1 MIELPRGLLP
11 KDGRFGSGPSKI
23 RPEALSALCNRGTPY
38 LGTSHRQPAVR
49 EVIARVRDGLAAFFS
64 LPQDYEVVLGNGGA
78 TAFFDVATFCCIVER
93 SQHCTFGE
101 FSSKFATAA
110 AAAPHLGEPSVIA
123 SDQGTHPEP
132 VADTGIDTY
141 ALTHNETSTG
151 VTMPVRRPRFGD
163 GTVAAGCVVVDATS
177 AAGGIPVDPE
187 EFDVYFF
194 APQKAFGSEGGL
206 WLALLSPA
214 AIERTSALGATGR
227 FVPASLD
234 LALAIESSRLNQTYN
249 TPALVTLALLAEQIE
264 WFNAEGGL
272 AFAAG
277 RSHCSSQILYSWA
290 ERSDYATPF
299 VQKPDERS
307 PVVATIDLEPAVSA
321 AKVAATLRR
330 NGILDTEPYR
340 RLGRNQLRVACFP
353 GIEPSDVEA
362 LTSCI
367 DYVVERLD

>member
-1 MIELPRGLLP
+1 VV
-11 KDGRFGSGPSKI
+11 GRI
-23 RPEALSALCNRGTPY
+23 
-38 LGTSHRQPAVR
+38 
-49 EVIARVRDGLAAFFS
+49 RDGLATFFS
-64 LPQDYEVVLGNGGA
+64 LPSGYEVVLGNGGA
-78 TAFFDVATFCCIVER
+78 TAFFDIATFCCIVER

-101 FSSKFATAA
+101 FSSKFADAA
-110 AAAPHLGEPSVIA
+110 RAAPHLGEPSVIA
-123 SDQGTHPEP
+123 SDPGTHPEP
-132 VADTGIDTY
+132 FADTGIDTY

-151 VTMPVRRPRFGD
+151 VTMPVRRPRFAD

-177 AAGGIPVDPE
+177 AAGGIAVDPE

-206 WLALLSPA
+206 WLAILSPA
-214 AIERTSALGATGR
+214 AIERTIALRATKR

-234 LALAIESSRLNQTYN
+234 LSLALMNSRLNQTYN
-249 TPALVTLALLAEQIE
+249 TPALFTLALLAEQVE

-272 AFAAG
+272 AYAAG
-277 RSHCSSQILYSWA
+277 RSARSSEILYSWA

-307 PVVATIDLEPAVSA
+307 PVVATIDLEPTVSA
-321 AKVAATLRR
+321 SQVTATLRH

-340 RLGRNQLRVACFP
+340 TLGRNQLRVACFP

-362 LTSCI
+362 LTACI